1 MYKTRNFEYEKYIH
15 SAEWRKV
22 AVIRPVK
29 GFHSLSKED
38 YTKLNAV
45 ADYMMSVSGNGVFK
59 GGY

>member
-1 MYKTRNFEYEKYIH
+1 MYKTRNLEYEKYIH

-22 AVIRPVK
+22 AGIRPAT
-29 GFHSLSKED
+29 GFQSLSEED

-45 ADYMMSVSGNGVFK
+45 ADYMISVSGNGTFK